1 MDSVKILDCTLRDG
15 GYVNDWKFGLESKK
29 TIIKGLDSSNVDIIE
44 CGFISSKKD
53 AGADKTIYSDLR
65 SPLEDLPASGRALFV
80 CMINY
85 GEYLIENVPIH
96 KKGETIDGI
105 RVAFHKKDVDG
116 ALKFSKELQKKGYH
130 VFIQPMVTQ
139 SYSDGELLSLISEV
153 NSFNPYAL
161 YIVDSFGTMRKK
173 DVLRLFYLI
182 DNNLKPTIGVGF
194 HSHNNLQLSFSNTQE
209 LLSCNID
216 RELIIDSSILGMG
229 RGAGNLCTELL
240 AHYLNENHIGTYD
253 LIHIL
258 NIVDSEVAPLQSKY
272 QWGYSIPY
280 YIAAVNGC
288 HPNYAMYLS
297 GKQTL
302 SVKDINDIITTLNP
316 KERVLYDEKYI
327 EKRYLE
333 FQNNC
338 VDDYESC
345 KLIKN
350 MISERSILIIA
361 PGNTINVQKDKIK
374 DFIKECDPFIFSI
387 NFIPEDY
394 DVDLAFVSNSR
405 RYSNLCDK
413 ISKEKI
419 VYTSNIPAIDG
430 SIIVNYSSYLC
441 DNQDVVDN
449 SGLMLI
455 NLLRSLNT
463 SKVFLA
469 GFDGF
474 YLERNNNYYSEDI
487 TNSADSEQLIRVNK
501 AIASQLKKLKSKIE
515 LQLITESSYNV

>member
-1 MDSVKILDCTLRDG
+1 MGSIKILDCTLRDG
-15 GYVNDWKFGLESKK
+15 GYVNDWNFGLESKRK
-29 TIIKGLDSSNVDIIE
+29 ILKGLDNSNIDIIE
-44 CGFISSKKD
+44 CGFISSRKESETN
-53 AGADKTIYSDLR
+53 KTIYSDFR
-65 SPLEDLPASGRALFV
+65 SPLMDIPANGCALFV
-80 CMINY
+80 GMINY
-85 GEYLIENVPIH
+85 GEYSIEDVPAH
-96 KKGETIDGI
+96 LEGMTIDGI

-116 ALKFSKELQKKGYH
+116 ALNFSKELQKKGYH

-139 SYSDGELLSLISEV
+139 SYSDEELLSLISEI

-161 YIVDSFGTMRKK
+161 YIVDSFGIMRKK
-173 DVLRLFYLI
+173 DVMRLFYLI
-182 DNNLKPTIGVGF
+182 DNNLKPTVGIGF

-209 LLSCNID
+209 LLSCSSN

-240 AHYLNENHIGTYD
+240 ANYLNENHLGTYD

-258 NIVDSEVAPLQSKY
+258 NVVDSEVAPLQSKY

-288 HPNYAMYLS
+288 HPNYATYLS

-302 SVKDINDIITTLNP
+302 SVKDLNHIITTLDP
-316 KERVLYDEKYI
+316 EKRSFYDEKYI

-338 VDDYESC
+338 VDDRESR

-350 MISERSILIIA
+350 MISKQSVLIIA
-361 PGNTINVQKDKIK
+361 PGNTINDQKNDIRK
-374 DFIKECDPFIFSI
+374 FITENAPFVFSV
-387 NFIPEDY
+387 NFIPEAY
-394 DVDLAFVSNSR
+394 DANLLFVSNSR
-405 RYSNLCDK
+405 RYSNVCDK
-413 ISKEKI
+413 IPNEKI
-419 VYTSNIPAIDG
+419 ICTSNVHAAGG

-449 SGLMLI
+449 SGIMLI
-455 NLLRSLNT
+455 NLLCSLNVP
-463 SKVFLA
+463 KVYLA

-474 YLERNNNYYSEDI
+474 YLERRNNYYSEDI

-501 AIASQLKKLKSKIE
+501 AITSQLKKLKSKIDI
-515 LQLITESSYNV
+515 QFITESSYNV